1 MRWAFLLVIILAIA
15 TMSLASAQSSRE
27 NSTLKGT
34 GRPGV
39 DGAGETGPVDG
50 AAYDRAIA
58 PYVAKARASYPAAK
72 KRFLTGLPP
81 GYTFSV
87 WIRLQQNDKKNRML
101 AEDVFVVVE
110 TIRDG
115 KVTGRIANIPRER
128 YELSPRPT
136 NIRAEIRDSQ
146 LDYSSPRR
154 IGRRQLRR
162 QIPRKRVETTIGL
175 IMRWSEPPPP
185 YVDVQ
190 MIKTVSTAAN
200 FGFSGGRSAC
210 SH

>member
-115 KVTGRIANIPRER
+115 KVTGRISNIPENV
-128 YELSPRPT
+128 T
-136 NIRAEIRDSQ
+136 NYRQGQRISVPKSEIRNWIIVRPDGSEEGNFVGKF
-146 LDYSSPRR
+146 LESESKRR
-154 IGRRQLRR
+154 
-162 QIPRKRVETTIGL
+162 
-175 IMRWSEPPPP
+175 
-185 YVDVQ
+185 
-190 MIKTVSTAAN
+190 
-200 FGFSGGRSAC
+200 
-210 SH
+210 